1 MSYGIYHKKSMVIIP
16 SSVAERISDYILST
30 NNEILAISIM
40 DIRGN
45 IIAANSKESFKE
57 SFRVTRD
64 GDKYGGSLAVAA
76 LAVANEVREVAGE
89 AEALITIY
97 KKCNMMLLPLPSFQ
111 LLIGLVL
118 ERSANVEDYYIIAN
132 NIERFL
138 RDTAK
143 AHNSNND
150 L

>member
-1 MSYGIYHKKSMVIIP
+1 MAYIIRNHMVIIT
-16 SSVAERISDYILST
+16 SGVAERISDYILST
-30 NNEILAISIM
+30 NNKILAISIM
-40 DIRGN
+40 DSRGN

-57 SFRVTRD
+57 AFRVTRD

-76 LAVANEVREVAGE
+76 LAVANEVRDVAGE

-97 KKCNMMLLPLPSFQ
+97 KKCNMMLLPLTSFQ

-132 NIERFL
+132 NVERFL
-138 RDTAK
+138 MDTAK
-143 AHNSNND
+143 ADNSNNN

>member
-1 MSYGIYHKKSMVIIP
+1 
-16 SSVAERISDYILST
+16 
-30 NNEILAISIM
+30 M

-57 SFRVTRD
+57 AFRVTRD
-64 GDKYGGSLAVAA
+64 GDKYGGSLVVAA

-118 ERSANVEDYYIIAN
+118 ERSANVEDYYYIIAN
-132 NIERFL
+132 NVERFL
-138 RDTAK
+138 NDTAK
-143 AHNSNND
+143 AHNSNNN

>member
-1 MSYGIYHKKSMVIIP
+1 
-16 SSVAERISDYILST
+16 
-30 NNEILAISIM
+30 M

-57 SFRVTRD
+57 AFRVTRD

-132 NIERFL
+132 NVERL
-138 RDTAK
+138 LMDTAK
-143 AHNSNND
+143 AHNSNNN